1 LSTIKNDSLNILIA
15 AATPFEIGPTL
26 DFLSKNANQSKEG
39 IFTIQKLNIT
49 PFVHGVGTVLTSTH
63 LSHILGKNE
72 FQLVI
77 QAGVAGAYD
86 KSFQLGDVVQV
97 TQDGFLDIGVEE
109 KNGAFTSA
117 FEMGLI
123 ELNQFPFES
132 GWIKSEADTLPTFL
146 RKVNGGTVNTVH
158 GSAESI
164 QKTIAKYPEIEIETM
179 EGAAAAYVCKI
190 FETPFIQVR
199 GISNFVEP
207 RNRDNWELELAIN
220 KLNEVLKG
228 MIESL
233 SEI

>member
-1 LSTIKNDSLNILIA
+1 LHILLA
-15 AATPFEIGPTL
+15 AATPFEIGQTL
-26 DFLSKNANQSKEG
+26 EYLSENANQSDDG
-39 IFTIQKLNIT
+39 IFNIKQLKIT
-49 PFVHGVGTVLTSTH
+49 PFVHGVGAVLTATH
-63 LSHILGKNE
+63 LSHILGKNQ

-109 KNGAFTSA
+109 KDGAFTSA
-117 FEMGLI
+117 FELGLI
-123 ELNQFPFES
+123 ENNGYPFED
-132 GWIKSEADTLPTFL
+132 GWIKSESESLPSFL

-158 GSAESI
+158 GS
-164 QKTIAKYPEIEIETM
+164 KTTIERTVAKYPEIEVESM
-179 EGAAAAYVCKI
+179 EGAAAAYACKI
-190 FETPFIQVR
+190 FDVPFIQIR
-199 GISNFVEP
+199 SISNYVEP

-233 SEI
+233 GEIDSK